1 MCLVRENLKEEVE
14 VEVDTILNDTG
25 EVKTTKKS
33 KTSYIVTK
41 DYKVIDPISSFR
53 YLNDL
58 SCSGEVTSINIFDF
72 IPFQFATMDSS
83 WVDINSI
90 EKYSEYLE
98 QIKIAAY
105 KKKADWFRFEKKETR
120 ELFISYLHGRR
131 FKEFES
137 RFIELMEK
145 LS

>member
-1 MCLVRENLKEEVE
+1 MKKIFSLFV
-14 VEVDTILNDTG
+14 IL
-25 EVKTTKKS
+25 
-33 KTSYIVTK
+33 IVF
-41 DYKVIDPISSFR
+41 S
-53 YLNDL
+53 
-58 SCSGEVTSINIFDF
+58 SCSEEVTSINIFDF

-83 WVDINSI
+83 WVYINSI
-90 EKYSEYLE
+90 EKYSEHLE
-98 QIKIAAY
+98 QIRIAAY

>member
-1 MCLVRENLKEEVE
+1 MKEKCGLLLGAPAV
-14 VEVDTILNDTG
+14 
-25 EVKTTKKS
+25 
-33 KTSYIVTK
+33 
-41 DYKVIDPISSFR
+41 SSSVAAHQGMHWLQQFFG
-53 YLNDL
+53 NCTAP
-58 SCSGEVTSINIFDF
+58 SCTFDF

-83 WVDINSI
+83 WVYINSI
-90 EKYSEYLE
+90 EKYSEHLE
-98 QIKIAAY
+98 QIRIAAY

>member
-1 MCLVRENLKEEVE
+1 
-14 VEVDTILNDTG
+14 
-25 EVKTTKKS
+25 
-33 KTSYIVTK
+33 
-41 DYKVIDPISSFR
+41 
-53 YLNDL
+53 
-58 SCSGEVTSINIFDF
+58 
-72 IPFQFATMDSS
+72 MDSS

-105 KKKADWFRFEKKETR
+105 KKKADWFRFDKQEKR
-120 ELFISYLHGRR
+120 EVFLHYLHGRR